1 MRALSIPWALV
12 TVVKATAPGGGA
24 LSPGA
29 GRGGCFS
36 P

>member
-1 MRALSIPWALV
+1 MRVLSTPWAPV
-12 TVVKATAPGGGA
+12 TVVKATEPGGGT